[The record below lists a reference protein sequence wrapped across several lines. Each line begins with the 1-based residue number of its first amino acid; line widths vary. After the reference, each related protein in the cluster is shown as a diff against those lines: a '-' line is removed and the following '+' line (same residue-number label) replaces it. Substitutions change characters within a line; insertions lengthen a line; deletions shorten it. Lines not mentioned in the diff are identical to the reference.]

1 MFPVRN
7 ISQWEL
13 RAGNKYPSFPSPS
26 VGLFWGWPPILSQKV
41 HTHFEFRL
49 YPVVTS
55 VTQPFGPPSLCFL
68 YLPTPSLCFL
78 QYCQRNDLSWS
89 FCLWLF
95 KPRHFLCLRHSSTPG
110 EMVVTRQKKKSSP
123 LTELT
128 FLWKLQRWT
137 KQNSKT
143 EYIRTTAE
151 CISKTE

>member
-1 MFPVRN
+1 MFSVRN

-49 YPVVTS
+49 YSVVTS

-78 QYCQRNDLSWS
+78 QYSQRNDLSWS
-89 FCLWLF
+89 FVSGYSNQNTSLPKTLIYTWGDGGN
-95 KPRHFLCLRHSSTPG
+95 KA
-110 EMVVTRQKKKSSP
+110 KKKVLLLRSLPSCGSRRDEP
-123 LTELT
+123 SKIQRQTIWGL
-128 FLWKLQRWT
+128 LQST
-137 KQNSKT
+137 
-143 EYIRTTAE
+143 
-151 CISKTE
+151 